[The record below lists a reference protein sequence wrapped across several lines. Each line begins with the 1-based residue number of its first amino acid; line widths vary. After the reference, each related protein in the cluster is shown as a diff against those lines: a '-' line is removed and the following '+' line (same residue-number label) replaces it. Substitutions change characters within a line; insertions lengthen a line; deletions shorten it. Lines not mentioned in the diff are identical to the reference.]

1 MHHSYLLDVLVL
13 LIAAMACVPVFE
25 RLRLGPVLGYLAA
38 GALIGPSGLKLIDD
52 VEATRALAEFGVVF
66 LLFTIGLELT
76 VERVRL
82 ISGRVYALGFLQ
94 IVVTAAVLTIVARLF
109 GLGLAA
115 AIIIGGA
122 LALSSTAI
130 VMPLLSK
137 LGKMNTSV
145 GRMAVAILLMQ
156 DLAVGPLLVLIE
168 ALAGA
173 QSAGAADAGMGGGQL
188 ATELGLAVIQ
198 AAAAIAVIF
207 AAGRILFRPLFRLVA
222 ATNSPELFVGMALLV
237 ALATSWGTEVAGL
250 SLAFGGFLAG
260 VLLAET
266 EFRHQ
271 VAADVQPFRGL
282 LLGLFF
288 MTVGMSVD
296 LRVAATEFGAVLGL
310 AVALMLVKGVLIAGL
325 ARLFAVPGP
334 RALRLGAF
342 LSQGGEFA
350 FVALGAAAL
359 AGLIPDAAAQL
370 IIAAAVVTMAAT
382 PLVGSAVRRV
392 VAYLETRG
400 YYTTE
405 GVMGVVQDFRGHVVI
420 VGFGE
425 IGHIVARMLKA
436 YDIPYVILDLSAE
449 RIKEARATG
458 EPVYFGDATQAE
470 VLHGVGAERALAIV
484 VTTDAGGVAEGLAVL
499 RRHEFPD
506 VHVLARGV
514 GEEAVL
520 SLRRAGLTPI
530 GQEATDTGMKLTGAV
545 LELWHEAGHD
555 TPGDRTAAD

>member
-38 GALIGPSGLKLIDD
+38 GALIGPSGLKLIGDF
-52 VEATRALAEFGVVF
+52 EATRALAEFGVVF

-82 ISGRVYALGFLQ
+82 ISGRVYALGVLQ
-94 IVVTAAVLTIVARLF
+94 IVVTAAVLTVVARFF

-115 AIIIGGA
+115 AIIVGGA

-145 GRMAVAILLMQ
+145 GRMAVAILLLQ

-168 ALAGA
+168 ALAGTQA
-173 QSAGAADAGMGGGQL
+173 ASASGDFGGGRV

-198 AAAAIAVIF
+198 AAAALAVIF

-260 VLLAET
+260 ILLAET

-296 LRVAATEFGAVLGL
+296 LRVAASNAGAVIGI
-310 AVALMLVKGVLIAGL
+310 AVALMLVKGALIAGL

-359 AGLIPDAAAQL
+359 AGLIPDGAAQL
-370 IIAAAVVTMAAT
+370 IIAAVVVIMAAT
-382 PLVGSAVRRV
+382 PLVGSAVRQA

-400 YYTTE
+400 YCTTE
-405 GVMGVVQDFRGHVVI
+405 GVMGQVQDFRGHVVI

-458 EPVYFGDATQAE
+458 EPVYFGDAIQAE

>member
-38 GALIGPSGLKLIDD
+38 GALIGPSGLKLIGD

-173 QSAGAADAGMGGGQL
+173 QSAGAADAGMGGDQL

-382 PLVGSAVRRV
+382 PLVGSAVRRGASPTWRPAV
-392 VAYLETRG
+392 TARLRASWVWFRTSVDTSSSSVSARSATSSPACSRPTISPTSSSTSAPSASRRRGPRASRSISATRPRPRCCTASAPSG
-400 YYTTE
+400 RWPLSSPPMRA
-405 GVMGVVQDFRGHVVI
+405 GSPRGWRYC
-420 VGFGE
+420 
-425 IGHIVARMLKA
+425 A
-436 YDIPYVILDLSAE
+436 
-449 RIKEARATG
+449 ATSS
-458 EPVYFGDATQAE
+458 PTCTCSPA
-470 VLHGVGAERALAIV
+470 ALARRRCS
-484 VTTDAGGVAEGLAVL
+484 ACAV
-499 RRHEFPD
+499 P
-506 VHVLARGV
+506 A
-514 GEEAVL
+514 
-520 SLRRAGLTPI
+520 
-530 GQEATDTGMKLTGAV
+530 
-545 LELWHEAGHD
+545 
-555 TPGDRTAAD
+555 